1 MNSEHVYRNEY
12 KYIISSSELEI
23 LQNRIQTLA
32 EIDRHAHEKSY
43 YNVRS
48 LYFDNYENS
57 CFYDNENG
65 VDNRDKYRARIYDGS
80 ADRIFLEIKHKERGL
95 GYKYSISIERGMLE
109 QYLLDDLLI
118 SGNQVINRYVL
129 LKRQEGLHPVI
140 IVDYDRIPYIYEH
153 GNVRVTFDTN
163 ISSSA
168 NINAFF
174 DPEILKRPIMPK
186 GQHVMEVKFDGFL
199 PDVIKQILNLGELRR
214 TSFSKYYLCRKYS
227 I

>member
-1 MNSEHVYRNEY
+1 MR
-12 KYIISSSELEI
+12 K
-23 LQNRIQTLA
+23 
-32 EIDRHAHEKSY
+32 
-43 YNVRS
+43 
-48 LYFDNYENS
+48 
-57 CFYDNENG
+57 
-65 VDNRDKYRARIYDGS
+65 
-80 ADRIFLEIKHKERGL
+80 
-95 GYKYSISIERGMLE
+95 
-109 QYLLDDLLI
+109 
-118 SGNQVINRYVL
+118 NQEVKI
-129 LKRQEGLHPVI
+129 KRQEGLHPVI

-168 NINAFF
+168 NISAFF